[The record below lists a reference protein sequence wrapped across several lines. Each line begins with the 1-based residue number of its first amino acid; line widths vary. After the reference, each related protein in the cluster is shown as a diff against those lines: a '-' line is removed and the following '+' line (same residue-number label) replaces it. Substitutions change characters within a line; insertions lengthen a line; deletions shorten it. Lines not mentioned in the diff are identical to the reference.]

1 MMRVTTLYAAT
12 AATTARYYTRYLSD
26 APGESPGVWLGH
38 QADAFGLSRAVST
51 EALEAV
57 LSGHE
62 PATGAVLGRPFLDRI
77 TREGKV
83 VRAVAGFDATVSA
96 PKSLS
101 VLWALSGDDGLAA
114 CHDVAVGAVVD
125 YLERFGST
133 TRIRTGQAMM
143 HPDTHGLTV
152 AAFRQSTSRAD
163 DPQLHTHLVV
173 SSKVQT
179 DDGRWWALDARV
191 LKRHQ
196 RALGGLYQSVLRAEL
211 TARYGFAFGPIVNGQ
226 AEIAGVPRELIEVFS
241 KRAAQVAEALELK
254 LAEFWIREGRDPDP
268 IEHAAMEREAAVD
281 TRVRK
286 TGRPT
291 QDLRARWAAEAAQL
305 GITGQSLLE
314 ATAAAARQT
323 SRLRPM
329 AAEDVIDQL
338 SESRS
343 AWHRMDVLRVVCDRQ
358 APVAG
363 ISGPQWAAWLDQ
375 SVEGIVDR
383 CVTLDPPTSDA
394 PTRCYDGRSL
404 WLEPVSASYTSA
416 EVLAQE
422 EMILAWALDAQP
434 EDAQPSTTLDPSGLD
449 VLQAAAAAAVAGEDR
464 LVLVVGPA
472 GAGKTTMLRAAVGD
486 FHTVQHRPI
495 SGLAPTAKAANV
507 LWDETGMVCDTVAKV
522 LYEYDRADPGS
533 AYQLPQRGEAVVVDE
548 AGMLSTP
555 DLYRLV
561 QFATEREWRLV
572 LVGDPRQLQAVGRG
586 GMFAELCGAAR
597 TIELEQL
604 HRFENDWEAR
614 ASLHLRNGDA
624 RALDAYQAHG
634 RVLPGLLIE
643 HLEAIAD
650 AWIDSNRHGESL
662 AITTTTNDHVDAVNE
677 QVQQRRLEL
686 GELDPTRTIAI
697 ADAAVAHVGDVVVTR
712 RNDRNLATSADDFV
726 RNRELWT
733 VVEVAPAGLV
743 GRRQRDGATA
753 MLPTEYVLEHVQLGY
768 AATEPG
774 NQSDTSTRSITLIT
788 GATTARGLYVG
799 KSRGREENLALVAT
813 GNHDSDT
820 ARDLLEHVIAHE
832 RDDVPALAQRRQLAR
847 DIETWSV
854 PDPLP
859 VAMVPRSEGIEI
871 DF

>member
-1 MMRVTTLYAAT
+1 MRVTTLYAAT
-12 AATTARYYTRYLSD
+12 ASTTARYYTRYLTD
-26 APGESPGVWLGH
+26 GPGDSPGVWLGH
-38 QADAFGLSRAVST
+38 QAAGSGLSGAVST
-51 EALEAV
+51 DALEAL

-77 TREGKV
+77 TRQGKV

-101 VLWALSGDDGLAA
+101 VLWALTNDDGLAA

-133 TRIRTGQAMM
+133 TRIRTSHGML
-143 HPDTHGLTV
+143 HPETHGLTV

-163 DPQLHTHLVV
+163 DPQLHTHLVI

-254 LAEFWIREGRDPDP
+254 LADFWVREQRDPDP
-268 IEHAAMEREAAVD
+268 IEHAALERQAAVD

-286 TGRPT
+286 SGLPA

-305 GITGQSLLE
+305 RIAGHSLLG
-314 ATAAAARQT
+314 ATASAARHAPAP
-323 SRLRPM
+323 RPTDM
-329 AAEDVIDQL
+329 AEVIDQL
-338 SESRS
+338 SGSRS
-343 AWHRMDVLRVVCDRQ
+343 AWHRMDVLRALCDRQ
-358 APVAG
+358 PPVAG
-363 ISGPQWAAWLDQ
+363 LSGTLWATSLDQ
-375 SVEGIVDR
+375 AVERIVDH
-383 CVTLDPPTSDA
+383 CVTLDPPSDPDA
-394 PTRCYDGRSL
+394 PARGSDGRSL

-422 EMILAWALDAQP
+422 ETVLTWALDTQL
-434 EDAQPSTTLDPSGLD
+434 EDPQPSMTVDPAGLD
-449 VLQAAAAAAVAGEDR
+449 VLQAHAAAAVAGEDR
-464 LVLVVGPA
+464 LVLIVGPA
-472 GAGKTTMLRAAVGD
+472 GAGKTTMLRAAVRD
-486 FHTVQHRPI
+486 FHHAQHRPI

-507 LWDETGMVCDTVAKV
+507 LSDETGMICDTVAKV
-522 LYEYDRADPGS
+522 LYECDRPDAGS
-533 AYQLPQRGEAVVVDE
+533 SYHLPQRGETVVVDE
-548 AGMLSTP
+548 AGVVSTP
-555 DLYRLV
+555 DLFRLV
-561 QFATEREWRLV
+561 QLATQREWRLV

-604 HRFENDWEAR
+604 HRFDHDWEAR
-614 ASLHLRNGDA
+614 ASLQLRNGDA
-624 RALDAYQAHG
+624 RALHAYELHG
-634 RVLPGLLIE
+634 RIFPGLFIE

-650 AWIDSNRHGESL
+650 AWIDSHRRGETL
-662 AITTTTNDHVDAVNE
+662 AITTTTNDHVSAVNE
-677 QVQQRRLEL
+677 EVQQRRLEL
-686 GELDPTRTIAI
+686 GDLDPTRSVAI
-697 ADAAVAHVGDVVVTR
+697 SDGAVAHVGDVVVTR
-712 RNDRNLATSADDFV
+712 RNDRSLGTSADDFV

-733 VVEVAPAGLV
+733 VIDVAASGLV
-743 GRRQRDGATA
+743 GRRRRDAATA
-753 MLPTEYVLEHVQLGY
+753 MLPTDYVVDHVQLGY

-774 NQSDTSTRSITLIT
+774 NQSDTTTRSITLVT
-788 GATTARGLYVG
+788 HATTARGLYVG
-799 KSRGREENLALVAT
+799 MSRGREENLALVVT
-813 GNHDSDT
+813 GSHDRVD
-820 ARDLLEHVIAHE
+820 ARELLEHVIISEH
-832 RDDVPALAQRRQLAR
+832 DDVPAMSQRRQLAR
-847 DIETWSV
+847 EIGTWTL

-859 VAMVPRSEGIEI
+859 AAITAPSEGIEI
-871 DF
+871 DL